1 MVVDEVS
8 RIGVATTAMLPS
20 HARRRGVVLA
30 LYGRGP
36 APPWC
41 PDREEV
47 DAIVD
52 ALVAAGVPTRWTA
65 LGRARDNVGALRRIA
80 PCSADPRTLALAP
93 GKLVLS
99 RAWIGRHLV
108 LVVPTVLDDGNEGE
122 RRGPVAAALAAVA
135 AAAGAGSLADEL
147 ALGAEV
153 LAQVFAGFT
162 IVVDAKHA
170 LLRPRRAGRRP
181 QRLAVG
187 RVLVGGR
194 TGASIDECRDL
205 IARMDA
211 WLVAR
216 TGARDDHGLVAL
228 DGPCARD
235 PWPAGAAEP
244 IGVDGPLWPAHP
256 RPRDA
261 RPA

>member
-30 LYGRGP
+30 VYGRGP

-41 PDREEV
+41 PDREQV
-47 DAIVD
+47 DMIVD

-65 LGRARDNVGALRRIA
+65 LGRARKNEGALRRIA
-80 PCSADPRTLALAP
+80 PCTADPRTLAL
-93 GKLVLS
+93 GNLVLS

-108 LVVPTVLDDGNEGE
+108 VVVPTVLDDGNEND
-122 RRGPVAAALAAVA
+122 RRGPIAAALAAIA

-187 RVLVGGR
+187 RVLVAGR
-194 TGASIDECRDL
+194 TGASIEQCRDL
-205 IARMDA
+205 IARLDA

-216 TGARDDHGLVAL
+216 TSARDDDDLLAL
-228 DGPCARD
+228 EGPCARD

-244 IGVDGPLWPAHP
+244 IGAFGPLWPAHP

-261 RPA
+261 RLA